1 MDALTFG
8 RLRGFGRPD
17 RALPLLSIASGV
29 AFMATRLLFL
39 ISDSLV
45 AAGRFKPSLP
55 QAVFLI
61 WPTYYLG
68 QYGITMG
75 FLHEKAGAAR
85 PRPLSD

>member
-8 RLRGFGRPD
+8 RLRGFGPLD
-17 RALPLLSIASGV
+17 RAFSRPFVWIGA
-29 AFMATRLLFL
+29 LLFL
-39 ISDSLV
+39 ISDSLL
-45 AAGRFKPSLP
+45 AAGRFKTSLP
-55 QAVFLI
+55 LAAVLI

-85 PRPLSD
+85 PRPLSG